1 MEVWRDFVFN
11 ILDEYDI
18 LLEELVGI
26 DIGDRGSLFI

>member
-18 LLEELVGI
+18 LLEELVSI
-26 DIGDRGSLFI
+26 DIGDRGSIFI

>member
-18 LLEELVGI
+18 FLEELVGI
-26 DIGDRGSLFI
+26 DIGDRGSIFI

>member
-26 DIGDRGSLFI
+26 DIGDRGSIFI